1 MSKVYNFKS
10 YEEITEFA
18 KFYFEVGFQNALEL
32 TAVISYELSQQC
44 SNIAE
49 CGLVETKV
57 KEILKKKFPNIQVEK

>member
-1 MSKVYNFKS
+1 MSKVYNFNS

-44 SNIAE
+44 SNIVE
-49 CGLVETKV
+49 CEIVEAKV
-57 KEILKKKFPNIQVEK
+57 KEILKKKFPNIQV